1 MDSQELPI
9 KLYVPTP
16 KQAQLNFCTGSVESL
31 VKWTKQLPMAN
42 TGESARQLYSAI
54 RELNQWQADPVLRL
68 KMLEV
73 LRPFIYNIN
82 LQLNKHFLLSTLSL
96 NEKQL
101 KIASLGQA
109 LYTHLAIGYKLVVAD
124 SISFTKSRSTISAP
138 TLALAIHRAITDTAN
153 IVLRSAQLYNSAPE
167 YAWLEINQ
175 LYLLSEANQM
185 TKVEVEDVQN
195 KYRSTTTIHDCFV
208 RIHLLG
214 AAKPSNLRQQDL
226 SALYNSLELWTG
238 LCDIE
243 AGDAESSLF
252 IINLHRDRQAQYR
265 QTLRD
270 NQKMLFRGL
279 NTSRL
284 IKALKLWAVN
294 QTTQQSIVVPK
305 QMGDTLLSHVI
316 QAWSIHWQRA
326 FRRIDASGELQL
338 CVGMSA
344 THYYCA
350 EQRSFD
356 RVMSTIQSKVLE
368 VNAAANQAFTAIPT
382 DDIWANAFDAAANS
396 EGRSFSFDSI
406 NFIKP
411 STQEEEEAA
420 KYPAYKVQII
430 NSSPGGYSVRWQG
443 TAPENLQAGELLG
456 IKEKNVN
463 HWAIGVVRRISQQE
477 QEVLLGIEL
486 LSPKAEV
493 GAAQLLQKTGTH
505 SSFMRAL
512 LLPAISA
519 IAQPATLILP
529 SFPFRTGN
537 KVDLQFSSISGRHQL
552 VKRVASTNSIG
563 QFQFRG
569 IGANANTNNINSQDD
584 NFDSLWQKL

>member
-9 KLYVPTP
+9 KLYIPTP
-16 KQAQLNFCTGSVESL
+16 KQTQLSFCSGSVESL
-31 VKWTKQLPMAN
+31 AKWAKQLPMAN

-54 RELNQWQADPVLRL
+54 RELNQWQTDPLLRL
-68 KMLEV
+68 KMLEI

-109 LYTHLAIGYKLVVAD
+109 LYTHLAIGYKLVVAE
-124 SISFTKSRSTISAP
+124 SISLTKTRTTISAP
-138 TLALAIHRAITDTAN
+138 TLALAIHRAITDTAC
-153 IVLRSAQLYNSAPE
+153 IILRSAQLYNPAPE
-167 YAWLEINQ
+167 FAWLEVNQ
-175 LYLLSEANQM
+175 LYLLSEANRL
-185 TKVEVEDVQN
+185 TKMEVEDVQN
-195 KYRSTTTIHDCFV
+195 QYRSTSTIHDCFV

-214 AAKPSNLRQQDL
+214 AAKPNNLRQQDL
-226 SALYNSLELWTG
+226 STLYGSLELWVG
-238 LCDIE
+238 LCDVE
-243 AGDAESSLF
+243 PGDAESSLF

-270 NQKMLFRGL
+270 NQKVLFRGL

-284 IKALKLWAVN
+284 IRALKLWATNPAN
-294 QTTQQSIVVPK
+294 QQNIVVPK
-305 QMGDTLLSHVI
+305 QLGDTLLSHVI

-326 FRRIDASGELQL
+326 FRRIDSTGELQL

-344 THYYCA
+344 THYYSA
-350 EQRSFD
+350 EQRTFD
-356 RVMSTIQSKVLE
+356 SVMGSIQSRVLE
-368 VNAAANQAFTAIPT
+368 VNAASNQAFSAPPT
-382 DDIWANAFDAAANS
+382 DDIWANAFDAAASS
-396 EGRSFSFDSI
+396 EARSFSFDSI

-411 STQEEEEAA
+411 STTEEEAAA
-420 KYPAYKVQII
+420 KYPAYTVQII
-430 NSSPGGYSVRWQG
+430 NSSPGGYSIRWQG
-443 TAPENLQAGELLG
+443 PTPENLQAGELLG

-463 HWAIGVVRRISQQE
+463 HWALGVVRRISQQD

-493 GAAQLLQKTGTH
+493 GAAQLLQKTGTN

-512 LLPAISA
+512 LLPAIPA

-537 KVDLQFSSISGRHQL
+537 KVDLQFSTVDGRHQL
-552 VKRVASTNSIG
+552 VKRVTSTNSFG

-569 IGANANTNNINSQDD
+569 IGTNTSNQNINNSDD